1 MMSTIWGRGGYGYDG
16 NTGQDPMS
24 ARILLP
30 ETAEWFAQ
38 RPMGIAAMLT
48 LSSYREL
55 FPALSPEDLAVL
67 ARCGAIKAYPRNT
80 MLFQEGQPSADLYIV
95 VTGQI
100 KVFVSEAQGKE
111 VTLTLEGPGGYFGEL
126 GLVDE
131 APRSASVMTT
141 EPSQLVVVS
150 KADFQRCLAAHPDLG
165 IKLMR
170 ALVQRVRTLT
180 ERVKSIALLDVY
192 GRVAQ
197 TLQGLA
203 VEQSGRFIIER
214 RVTHQDIASMVGASR
229 EMVSR
234 IMRDLV
240 VGGYI
245 EMQHKHIRIKEKLP
259 AGW

>member
-1 MMSTIWGRGGYGYDG
+1 
-16 NTGQDPMS
+16 MS
-24 ARILLP
+24 ARILLL
-30 ETAEWFAQ
+30 EAGGSFAQ
-38 RPMGIAAMLT
+38 GRMGITGMLT
-48 LSSYREL
+48 LPLDRGL

-150 KADFQRCLAAHPDLG
+150 KADFQRCLAAHPELG

-170 ALVQRVRTLT
+170 AFVQRVRILT

-203 VEQSGRFIIER
+203 VEQSGRFVIEK

>member
-1 MMSTIWGRGGYGYDG
+1 
-16 NTGQDPMS
+16 
-24 ARILLP
+24 
-30 ETAEWFAQ
+30 
-38 RPMGIAAMLT
+38 MLT
-48 LSSYREL
+48 LPFDRGL

-80 MLFQEGQPSADLYIV
+80 VLFQEGQPSAELYIV

-111 VTLTLEGPGGYFGEL
+111 MTLTLEGPGGYFGEL

-180 ERVKSIALLDVY
+180 DRVKSIALLDVY

-197 TLQGLA
+197 TLQALA
-203 VEQSGRFIIER
+203 IEQAGQFVIER

-240 VGGYI
+240 IGGYI
-245 EMQHKHIRIKEKLP
+245 EMEHKHIRIKEKLP

>member
-1 MMSTIWGRGGYGYDG
+1 V
-16 NTGQDPMS
+16 
-24 ARILLP
+24 
-30 ETAEWFAQ
+30 Q
-38 RPMGIAAMLT
+38 RP
-48 LSSYREL
+48 
-55 FPALSPEDLAVL
+55 
-67 ARCGAIKAYPRNT
+67 GAGRYERAIFHRPLVRFFT
-80 MLFQEGQPSADLYIV
+80 EGLIRFRDDDGQPSADLYIV

-131 APRSASVMTT
+131 APSSASVMTT

-150 KADFQRCLAAHPDLG
+150 KADLALPGGPHPDLG

-197 TLQGLA
+197 TLQELA
-203 VEQSGRFIIER
+203 VEQSGRFVIEK

>member
-1 MMSTIWGRGGYGYDG
+1 MF
-16 NTGQDPMS
+16 
-24 ARILLP
+24 ARVFLP
-30 ETAEWFAQ
+30 EAAAGS
-38 RPMGIAAMLT
+38 MGTTAMLT
-48 LSSYREL
+48 LSSYRGL
-55 FPALSPEDLAVL
+55 FPALSPEDLSVL
-67 ARCGAIKAYPRNT
+67 ARCGVIKAYPRNT

-111 VTLTLEGPGGYFGEL
+111 MTLTLEGPGGYFGEL

-131 APRSASVMTT
+131 APRSATVMTT

-170 ALVQRVRTLT
+170 ALVQRVRILT

-203 VEQSGRFIIER
+203 VEQSGRWVIER

>member
-1 MMSTIWGRGGYGYDG
+1 MTMSFDR
-16 NTGQDPMS
+16 
-24 ARILLP
+24 A
-30 ETAEWFAQ
+30 
-38 RPMGIAAMLT
+38 
-48 LSSYREL
+48 L
-55 FPALSPEDLAVL
+55 FPALCPEDLSVL
-67 ARCGAIKAYPRNT
+67 ARCGVIKTYPRNT
-80 MLFQEGQPSADLYIV
+80 VLFLEGQPSAELYIV
-95 VTGQI
+95 VTGQV
-100 KVFVSEAQGKE
+100 KVFVSETEGKE
-111 VTLTLEGPGGYFGEL
+111 VTLSLEGPGGYFGEL
-126 GLVDE
+126 GLVDA

-141 EPSQLVVVS
+141 EQSQLVVVS
-150 KADFQRCLAAHPDLG
+150 KSDFQRCLASRPDLG

-180 ERVKSIALLDVY
+180 DRVKSIALLDVY

-197 TLQGLA
+197 TLQALA
-203 VEQSGRFIIER
+203 IEQCGQYVIER

-245 EMQHKHIRIKEKLP
+245 EMKDKHIRIKEKLP

>member
-1 MMSTIWGRGGYGYDG
+1 
-16 NTGQDPMS
+16 MS
-24 ARILLP
+24 AGAFLA
-30 ETAEWFAQ
+30 ETAGSFAPC
-38 RPMGIAAMLT
+38 PMGITGMLT
-48 LSSYREL
+48 LSSYRGL
-55 FPALSPEDLAVL
+55 FPALTPEDLAVL
-67 ARCGAIKAYPRNT
+67 ARCGVIKAYPRNA

-170 ALVQRVRTLT
+170 AFVQRVRTLT

>member
-1 MMSTIWGRGGYGYDG
+1 
-16 NTGQDPMS
+16 MS

-30 ETAEWFAQ
+30 EADGSFA
-38 RPMGIAAMLT
+38 RGRMEITGMLT
-48 LSSYREL
+48 LPLVCGL

-95 VTGQI
+95 VSGQI

-150 KADFQRCLAAHPDLG
+150 KADFQRCLAAHPELG

-170 ALVQRVRTLT
+170 AFVQRVRILT

-203 VEQSGRFIIER
+203 VEQAGRFVIEK

>member
-1 MMSTIWGRGGYGYDG
+1 
-16 NTGQDPMS
+16 
-24 ARILLP
+24 
-30 ETAEWFAQ
+30 
-38 RPMGIAAMLT
+38 MGITGMLT
-48 LSSYREL
+48 LSCECAL
-55 FPALSPEDLAVL
+55 FPTLSPEDLSVL
-67 ARCGAIKAYPRNT
+67 SRCGAIKAYPRNT
-80 MLFQEGQPSADLYIV
+80 VLFQQGQPSADLYIV

-131 APRSASVMTT
+131 APRSATVMTT

-150 KADFQRCLAAHPDLG
+150 RADFQRCLAAHPDLG
-165 IKLMR
+165 VKLMR

-203 VEQSGRFIIER
+203 VEQSGRWVIER

>member
-1 MMSTIWGRGGYGYDG
+1 MSGRV
-16 NTGQDPMS
+16 
-24 ARILLP
+24 LLS
-30 ETAEWFAQ
+30 EAVGLFAQ
-38 RPMGIAAMLT
+38 GPMGITGVTT
-48 LSSYREL
+48 LPFERGL

-67 ARCGAIKAYPRNT
+67 TRCGAIKAYPRNT
-80 MLFQEGQPSADLYIV
+80 LLFQEGQPSAELYIV

-126 GLVDE
+126 GLVDA

-170 ALVQRVRTLT
+170 ALVQRVRSLT
-180 ERVKSIALLDVY
+180 DRVKSIALLDVY

-203 VEQSGRFIIER
+203 TEQSGEQSGQFVIER

-245 EMQHKHIRIKEKLP
+245 EMEHKHIRIKEKLP